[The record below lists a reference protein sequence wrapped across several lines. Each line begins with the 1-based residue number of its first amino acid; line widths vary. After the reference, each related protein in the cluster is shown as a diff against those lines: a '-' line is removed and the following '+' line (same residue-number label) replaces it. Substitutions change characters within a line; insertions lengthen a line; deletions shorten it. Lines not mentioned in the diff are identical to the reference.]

1 MYVCMY
7 VYVCVCVRAR
17 VRVRACVCASEKMAT
32 VFKFLPDHKISLFTT
47 SSALMD
53 HPQVVFCLFN
63 IYIVSSLFSQFVTSF
78 FWSLYFF

>member
-47 SSALMD
+47 SSALM
-53 HPQVVFCLFN
+53 VILRLCFVCLIF
-63 IYIVSSLFSQFVTSF
+63 I
-78 FWSLYFF
+78 